1 MVPAARHPED
11 RRMHRILPV
20 VISIAA
26 LSSAIAAQPA
36 AAGTDTTP
44 PIVAVPKD
52 VTYQQKTRGAIVR
65 MTYNV
70 IVDDDLDPRPK
81 VRCTPPSGSRF
92 AVGTTKVTY
101 TASDAAG
108 NSTRASFRITVKKAR

>member
-70 IVDDDLDPRPK
+70 IVNDDLDPRPT
-81 VRCTPPSGSRF
+81 VRCTPPSGSRC
-92 AVGTTKVTY
+92 AVGTRTRTC
-101 TASDAAG
+101 TSPFAAG
-108 NSTRASFRITVKKAR
+108 WRTRASFRI